1 MADFVRTY
9 DRIVSGIENSG
20 RSGDFDTAK
29 DLWDTRP
36 EEFIDRARKRGGES
50 EVSGQEAETAFDFD
64 HVEVEDVNDA
74 SEAFDE
80 SDDMDMD
87 DTVDTVLEDEL
98 DAEMNDTAEKFKN
111 VYKDVTQGYQTGK
124 ADFIAGAKAA
134 YSKQTR
140 RK

>member
-1 MADFVRTY
+1 MKMCEDCLNYEYNEDTGENEC
-9 DRIVSGIENSG
+9 IV
-20 RSGDFDTAK
+20 
-29 DLWDTRP
+29 
-36 EEFIDRARKRGGES
+36 
-50 EVSGQEAETAFDFD
+50 
-64 HVEVEDVNDA
+64 
-74 SEAFDE
+74 
-80 SDDMDMD
+80 DMDMD

-111 VYKDVTQGYQTGK
+111 VYKDATQGYQTGK